1 MTFSKN
7 RMLKIAGLL
16 SEGAEHEAKSCSECG
31 GYMNEEGTCECGGG
45 MYETDGKDEADD
57 KEDKKKDEGET
68 YEVDEKGLEE
78 IAESMRFR
86 RAVRSEIESMW
97 ASGQVFGKKA
107 PRRNGVTMG
116 FKGIGFK

>member
-16 SEGAEHEAKSCSECG
+16 SEGAEHEGKSCSECG
-31 GYMNEEGTCECGGG
+31 GYMSEAGTCECGGS
-45 MYETDGKDEADD
+45 MYETDD
-57 KEDKKKDEGET
+57 KEEKKDDEKNEGET

-78 IAESMRFR
+78 IAESMKFR
-86 RAVRSEIESMW
+86 RAVRSELESMW

-107 PRRNGVTMG
+107 PRRNGLTMG